1 MIEINFLSLKINLYN
16 FDRLDT
22 ALMVT
27 TKEKSM
33 VDTKKD
39 KEKNLKYIITKII
52 KVHRKRKRRKKGIRE
67 LQNRENS

>member
-39 KEKNLKYIITKII
+39 KEKNLKYIIPKII